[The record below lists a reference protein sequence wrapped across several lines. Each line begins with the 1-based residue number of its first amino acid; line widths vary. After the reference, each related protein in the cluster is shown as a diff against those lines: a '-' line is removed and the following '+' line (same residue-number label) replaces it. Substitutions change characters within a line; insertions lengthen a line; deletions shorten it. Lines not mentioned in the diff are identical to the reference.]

1 MYFNHQDKDISIIK
15 GGKKK
20 ITRNKSYSWP
30 GLPPYRVPLQ
40 PIASD
45 DGTAMSKRPAME
57 LDGRSGHWRESYSP
71 TYGRHDAACLLG
83 RVRDAM
89 AIGDVAT
96 FERKPKRQ
104 FRIWRRVCALR
115 EIRNWKGLKS
125 ARMLIV
131 PSSNNLGLIFHGMG
145 CHSWNWS
152 ILYYYILKYTS
163 YFWGS
168 FKFGD
173 LVRSHSPHW
182 PKDAP
187 SFSSSALSARLIV
200 YI

>member
-71 TYGRHDAACLLG
+71 TSRTPRCCLPTWT
-83 RVRDAM
+83 RPRCPRRNAM
-89 AIGDVAT
+89 AIGDAGRVREEAET
-96 FERKPKRQ
+96 LGFCVGMCAERNQEFEG
-104 FRIWRRVCALR
+104 RVSTR
-115 EIRNWKGLKS
+115 T
-125 ARMLIV
+125 LIIST
-131 PSSNNLGLIFHGMG
+131 SSNLSLIFYGMG
-145 CHSWNWS
+145 CKLMNLKPH
-152 ILYYYILKYTS
+152 ILLYT
-163 YFWGS
+163 
-168 FKFGD
+168 
-173 LVRSHSPHW
+173 
-182 PKDAP
+182 
-187 SFSSSALSARLIV
+187 
-200 YI
+200 